1 MWKWSGLWIR
11 SFYKNSDAENA
22 IKEGKISFK
31 GLCNIPFNKKTS
43 ITLKK
48 TLGTQTIN
56 LHIVPYHQEGQLQ
69 ANCSQ
74 LIESPKLYQDVAS
87 VYP

>member
-1 MWKWSGLWIR
+1 MEMIWITVC
-11 SFYKNSDAENA
+11 SFNKNSDAENV
-22 IKEGKISFK
+22 INEGKISFK
-31 GLCNIPFNKKTS
+31 GLCNIPFNKITS
-43 ITLKK
+43 ITLKN